1 MVILGLGD
9 STIFLQMY
17 LGLAWTVG
25 CVVFS
30 TLVLHNSTECR
41 IARQYLCQTA
51 VFMCGLSI
59 LAFTVVSGNYH
70 AYVMFAW
77 IYGEW
82 SGLYCAG
89 VPWSR
94 CRLVT
99 INANATVVYSIKYI
113 MWRASAFTRTKPRCM
128 WADKKSD
135 CSLWFAV
142 CSAWHFA
149 ILPLILHTGYVMQGN
164 PVFTSV
170 LTNNRKCKNRQK
182 QFS

>member
-1 MVILGLGD
+1 M
-9 STIFLQMY
+9 FLQMY

-77 IYGEW
+77 IYGK
-82 SGLYCAG
+82 YF
-89 VPWSR
+89 
-94 CRLVT
+94 
-99 INANATVVYSIKYI
+99 YSI
-113 MWRASAFTRTKPRCM
+113 ASF
-128 WADKKSD
+128 
-135 CSLWFAV
+135 
-142 CSAWHFA
+142 
-149 ILPLILHTGYVMQGN
+149 LI
-164 PVFTSV
+164 F
-170 LTNNRKCKNRQK
+170 
-182 QFS
+182 QFSVSM